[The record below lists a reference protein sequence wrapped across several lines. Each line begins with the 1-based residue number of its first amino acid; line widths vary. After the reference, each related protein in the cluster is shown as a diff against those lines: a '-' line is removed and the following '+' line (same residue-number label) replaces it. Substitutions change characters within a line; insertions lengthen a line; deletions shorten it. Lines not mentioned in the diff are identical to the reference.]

1 MSLRRRRR
9 KLTLP
14 IFWIV
19 SKTQTQKFL
28 EFYEEDELKPS
39 ALRLDQDFIAKME
52 ERARKLENEEKFKD
66 EGDFTEDS
74 QDPELMKDEF

>member
-1 MSLRRRRR
+1 
-9 KLTLP
+9 
-14 IFWIV
+14 
-19 SKTQTQKFL
+19 
-28 EFYEEDELKPS
+28 
-39 ALRLDQDFIAKME
+39 ME